1 MRAALVGLVALMA
14 LAVSAGPALA
24 HGDAADVAA
33 KTPART
39 LVQQALALMT
49 QQNNP
54 AEAEERLEA
63 ALKSKKRDGVQI
75 SAVRDAL
82 DALEAGDSQAA
93 IRHMRTALRAEEA
106 KQPEAT
112 GEHGAAGEGLKES
125 EVALGHEA
133 ELDPGR
139 GTAEWIALAVGIILG
154 LGALGLLA
162 ARRREAR

>member
-1 MRAALVGLVALMA
+1 MRAVLAGLVALVA

-33 KTPART
+33 KTPSRT

-49 QQNNP
+49 QQDNP
-54 AEAEERLEA
+54 AEAKERLEA
-63 ALKSKKRDGVQI
+63 ALISKKRDGVQM

-93 IRHMRTALRAEEA
+93 IRHMRTALQAKEP

-112 GEHGAAGEGLKES
+112 EEQHAADEGLKES

-139 GTAEWIALAVGIILG
+139 GTAEWIALVVGILLG

-162 ARRREAR
+162 RRHSKAR